1 MLQTPK
7 KLLAT
12 LILGVVCVLVLF
24 LAGPKRSPSAPLAVV
39 GSKPETSPAPPP
51 SGAPSL
57 ALSASVTEPSQ
68 GSPHKQA
75 LLAKANPQGREGV
88 PGGLTGR
95 PWEEISGWSAM
106 TMRQR
111 LVQLLSKPFGLRER
125 GRTTVLEVARDELYV
140 HGEKVR
146 LRAIPERPDVD
157 SLLREAE
164 TLAAQTGRKVW
175 LVLYTRGASR
185 SEVTR
190 RILSDQ
196 VLAEVADASGV
207 KALAAVAG
215 EANVKLMT
223 SAPGFVLVKNDALPG
238 AALLTLA
245 EVSKSNGVIDATVQ
259 LGMRMQNKYI
269 PNDALFS
276 KQWHLRNTG
285 QSAGTPGID
294 AHVTTVWDTY
304 KGAGITIGIVDD
316 GLQFTHPDLAANYVA
331 SLSYDFY
338 DGDEDPSPLIV
349 EDDPDTFFDDAYG
362 DYHGTSV
369 AGVAAAVAGNL
380 IGVSGAA
387 PQAKLAGLRL
397 TSGEAFPSDE
407 ADAEGW
413 ENQVIQIKNN
423 SWGPPDGY
431 PWVLGTLP
439 SVVRSAYQD
448 ATTFGRG
455 GLGTIITVAA
465 GNGRDMDDQSNKDGY
480 ANSIYTFA
488 IGAVAGTGA
497 QSYYSESGANLITC
511 APSNGGAGIYTTD
524 LVGTDG
530 YNSHEDSSPIT
541 QRDYT
546 DEFGGTSSATPLASG
561 VIALM
566 LQANPQLGW
575 RDVKEILLRSGKKLS
590 PTDADWISR
599 TGGQPSLPVIKH
611 NHRFGGGMV
620 DAGAAVAL
628 ALNWTQLGLM
638 TSMAHS
644 FSGTQAIPDKNTTGT
659 TVSLDFTTDAPMRV
673 EQVEVMMTMPHPYRG
688 DVNIQLVSPSGVVSQ
703 LALYSVEDGG
713 EEDFSLIDPLPA
725 NQRGYFGWTFS
736 SMRHWGES
744 SKGVWK
750 VVFKD
755 LKSGNVGQVTGVTV
769 RLHGVDAPPPDLTP
783 ATPVDQLVFVG
794 DSTTM
799 EATPTGFAPIT
810 YAWKQNTTAI
820 AGATSP
826 TYSISNVVPASAGAY
841 TLSAANFSGTDTA
854 IFRLSVVTPPP
865 STAIFNVDSP
875 ITLTVPVALP
885 PGVTASYQWKKG
897 GADLNDDPVGQP
909 TSRVSGTSLPT
920 LTILRAETSDQGSYE
935 CTVTVGGLT
944 VESGTSVVSLRYK
957 PDIQLSALPSDLIV
971 SGGPITPINLNI
983 ANGITKVLIT
993 GLPSGLTYNALT
1005 GVISGTPNVAVTNVP
1020 IKVIAYNAAG
1030 YVQKMFNLTIA
1041 PSDPETVGTFD
1052 GLIDRDQ
1059 ALAANVNYGGA
1070 ISNLVVGNNGSF
1082 TGRLIQGSA
1091 GYVIN
1096 GRLSASASADPTATV
1111 AIARTAP
1118 LAGMTLAF
1126 NIDRSDGHLT
1136 GTLGEVGGA
1145 WTCGVEAFRRTAS
1158 SAIAAR
1164 QNFWLDPMSAS
1175 ASATEPGGASAGSLA
1190 ISANG
1195 AVLATLRMAD
1205 GTALSKSTSRGAGG
1219 EVPVFSMLYGG
1230 KGSVHGSLVVT
1241 NFANPAFDTVGGS
1254 LTWNKTRPVSAS
1266 DRVYAAGFDFGVAN
1280 VNHLNA
1286 LGGEYRKPVAPA
1298 ILWGLPEVVLPQVNA
1313 KLAFAGAGI
1322 EASAYYLLAPSNTNK
1337 SFIVS
1342 TAHLVTMPL
1351 PNLATVICKVNAT
1364 TGEVTGTL
1372 TLKDG
1377 TPVVTRTVGYY
1388 GVIATGLQRG
1398 RGWFSLPQL
1407 SSTTIQTGAVDF
1419 NSAP

>member
-1 MLQTPK
+1 M
-7 KLLAT
+7 
-12 LILGVVCVLVLF
+12 
-24 LAGPKRSPSAPLAVV
+24 
-39 GSKPETSPAPPP
+39 
-51 SGAPSL
+51 
-57 ALSASVTEPSQ
+57 
-68 GSPHKQA
+68 
-75 LLAKANPQGREGV
+75 
-88 PGGLTGR
+88 TGR

-111 LVQLLSKPFGLRER
+111 LVQLLSRPFGLQER
-125 GRTTVLEVARDELYV
+125 GRTSVFEVAKNELYV

-146 LRAIPERPDVD
+146 LRSIPECPDVD

-164 TLAAQTGRKVW
+164 AVTAKTGRKVW
-175 LVLYTRGASR
+175 LVLYPPGAPR

-196 VLAEVADASGV
+196 VLAEVSDASGV

-215 EANVKLMT
+215 EANVKPMA
-223 SAPGFVLVKNDALPG
+223 SAPGFVLVKNDSLPG

-245 EVSKSNGVIDATVQ
+245 DVSRSNGVIDATVQ
-259 LGMRMQNKYI
+259 LGMRMQNKFI
-269 PNDALFS
+269 PNDPLFAS
-276 KQWHLRNTG
+276 QWHLRNTG
-285 QSAGTPGID
+285 QFASTPGID
-294 AHVTTVWDTY
+294 AHVSTVWDTY

-316 GLQFTHPDLAANYVA
+316 GLQFTHPDLAPNYEANV
-331 SLSYDFY
+331 SYDFY
-338 DGDEDPSPLIV
+338 DVDNDPSPLIIP
-349 EDDPDTFFDDAYG
+349 DDPDTFFDDADG

-369 AGVAAAVAGNL
+369 AGVAAAVAGNA

-397 TSGEAFPSDE
+397 TSGETFPSDE

-413 ENQVIQIKNN
+413 ENQLIQIKNN

-431 PWVLGTLP
+431 PWVLGILP
-439 SVVRSAYQD
+439 SVVRAAYQD
-448 ATTFGRG
+448 ATTSGRG

-465 GNGRDMDDQSNKDGY
+465 GNGRSFDDQSNKDGY

-488 IGAVAGTGA
+488 IGAVASNGA

-530 YNSHEDSSPIT
+530 YNSHEDVSPIS

-575 RDVKEILLRSGKKLS
+575 RDVKEILLRSGKKVAA
-590 PTDADWISR
+590 TDTDWVTR
-599 TGGQPSLPVIKH
+599 TGGQPALPVIKH
-611 NHRFGGGMV
+611 NHRYGGGMV

-628 ALNWTQLGLM
+628 ALNWTPLGPM
-638 TSMAHS
+638 TSVAHS
-644 FSGTQAIPDKNTTGT
+644 FSGSQAIPDKNTTGT
-659 TVSLDFTTDAPMRV
+659 TVSLDFGSDAPLRV
-673 EQVEVMMTMPHPYRG
+673 EQVEVTVTMPHPYRG
-688 DVNIQLVSPSGVVSQ
+688 DVNIYLVSPSGVVSQ
-703 LALYSVEDGG
+703 LALFSVDDGG
-713 EEDFSLIDPLPA
+713 EEDYSLDNPLPA
-725 NQRGYFGWTFS
+725 SQRGYFGWTFS

-744 SKGVWK
+744 SKGTWK

-755 LKSGNVGQVTGVTV
+755 LKTRDVGRVTDVTV
-769 RLHGVDAPPPDLTP
+769 RLHGVNAPPPDLTP
-783 ATPVDQLVFVG
+783 ATAVEQLVFVG

-799 EATPTGFAPIT
+799 EATATGFAPIVYT
-810 YAWKQNTTAI
+810 WKQNTTTISGAASPVYAI
-820 AGATSP
+820 S
-826 TYSISNVVPASAGAY
+826 SVVPAAAGTY
-841 TLSAANFSGTDTA
+841 TLSGANLTGTDTA
-854 IFRLSVVTPPP
+854 TFRLGVVTPPP
-865 STAIFNVDSP
+865 ATAIFNADSA
-875 ITLTVPVALP
+875 ISLTVPVALP
-885 PGVTASYQWKKG
+885 PGVVASYQWKKG
-897 GADLNDDPVGQP
+897 GVALHDDPVGQVS
-909 TSRVSGTSLPT
+909 SRISGTNSPT
-920 LTILRAETSDQGSYE
+920 LTILRAESSDQANYE
-935 CTVTVGGLT
+935 CTVTMGAVSA
-944 VESGTSVVSLRYK
+944 ESGASAVSLRYK
-957 PDIQLSALPSDLIV
+957 PDIQLPSLPSDLIV

-983 ANGITKVLIT
+983 ANGVTKVLIT
-993 GLPSGLTYNALT
+993 GLPSGLSYNALT
-1005 GVISGTPNVAVTNVP
+1005 GVISGTPDVAVTNVP

-1030 YVQKMFNLTIA
+1030 YVQKTFNLTIA
-1041 PSDPETVGTFD
+1041 PSDPETIGTFD
-1052 GLIDRDQ
+1052 GLIDRDP
-1059 ALAANVNYGGA
+1059 ALAANANYGGA
-1070 ISNLVVGNNGSF
+1070 ISNLVIGSNGSF

-1096 GRLSASASADPTATV
+1096 GRLSASTTANPTATV

-1118 LAGMTLAF
+1118 LAGMTLTF
-1126 NIDRSDGHLT
+1126 SIDRSDGHLT
-1136 GTLGEVGGA
+1136 GSLSEVGGV

-1164 QNFWLDPMSAS
+1164 QNFWLDSVNAPI
-1175 ASATEPGGASAGSLA
+1175 SATEPGGASAGNLA

-1195 AVLATLRMAD
+1195 AVVATLRMAD
-1205 GTALSKSTSRGAGG
+1205 GTAVSRSTSRGAGG

-1230 KGSVHGSLVVT
+1230 KGSVHGSLLVT
-1241 NFANPAFDTVGGS
+1241 NVANPAFDTVGGS
-1254 LTWNKTRPVSAS
+1254 LTWNKTRPVSSS
-1266 DRVYAAGFDFGVAN
+1266 DRVYAAGFDFGVTN

-1286 LGGEYRKPVAPA
+1286 LGGEYRKPVSPA

-1322 EASAYYLLAPSNTNK
+1322 EDSAYYLLAASNTNK
-1337 SFIVS
+1337 SFIIS

-1351 PNLATVICKVNAT
+1351 PNLATVTCKVNAT
-1364 TGEVTGTL
+1364 TGEFTGTL

-1377 TPVVTRTVGYY
+1377 TPLVTRIVGYY

>member
-1 MLQTPK
+1 
-7 KLLAT
+7 
-12 LILGVVCVLVLF
+12 
-24 LAGPKRSPSAPLAVV
+24 
-39 GSKPETSPAPPP
+39 
-51 SGAPSL
+51 
-57 ALSASVTEPSQ
+57 
-68 GSPHKQA
+68 
-75 LLAKANPQGREGV
+75 
-88 PGGLTGR
+88 
-95 PWEEISGWSAM
+95 M

-140 HGEKVR
+140 YGEKVR
-146 LRAIPERPDVD
+146 LRSIPERPDVD

-164 TLAAQTGRKVW
+164 TIAAQTGRKVW

-185 SEVTR
+185 SEAMR

-207 KALAAVAG
+207 KALAAIAG
-215 EANVKLMT
+215 EANIKPMT
-223 SAPGFVLVKNDALPG
+223 SAPGFVLVTNDTLPG

-245 EVSKSNGVIDATVQ
+245 DVSKSNGVIDASVQ
-259 LGMRMQNKYI
+259 LGVRMQNKYV
-269 PNDALFS
+269 PNDPLFA

-285 QSAGTPGID
+285 QSFSTPGID

-304 KGAGITIGIVDD
+304 KGSGVTIGIVDD

-338 DGDEDPSPLIV
+338 DRDGDPSPRII
-349 EDDPDTFFDDAYG
+349 EDDPDTVYDDAAG
-362 DYHGTSV
+362 DYHGTAV
-369 AGVAAAVAGNL
+369 AGVAAAVAGNS

-397 TSGEAFPSDE
+397 TSGESLPSDE

-413 ENQVIQIKNN
+413 KNDLIQIKNN

-431 PWVLGTLP
+431 PWVLGILP
-439 SVVRSAYQD
+439 SVVRAAYQD

-465 GNGRDMDDQSNKDGY
+465 GNGRDRDDQSNKDGY

-488 IGAVAGTGA
+488 IGAVAGNGT

-511 APSNGGAGIYTTD
+511 APSSGGAGIYTTD

-530 YNSHEDSSPIT
+530 YNSHEDASPIT

-590 PTDADWISR
+590 PTDTDWVSR

-628 ALNWTQLGLM
+628 ALNWTPLGPM
-638 TSMAHS
+638 TSVTHS
-644 FSGTQAIPDKNTTGT
+644 FSGTQTIPDKNTTGT
-659 TVSLDFTTDAPMRV
+659 TVSLDFGSDAPLRV
-673 EQVEVMMTMPHPYRG
+673 EQVEVTVTMPHSYRG
-688 DVNIQLVSPSGVVSQ
+688 DVNIYLVSPSGVVSQ
-703 LALYSVEDGG
+703 LALYSVDDGG
-713 EEDFSLIDPLPA
+713 EEDYSLDNPLPA
-725 NQRGYFGWTFS
+725 DQRGYFGWTFS

-744 SKGVWK
+744 SKGTWK

-755 LKSGNVGQVTGVTV
+755 LRFRDIGQVTGVTV

-783 ATPVDQLVFVG
+783 ATPVEQLVFVG

-799 EATPTGFAPIT
+799 GATPTGFAPIT

-820 AGATSP
+820 AGAVTP
-826 TYSISNVVPASAGAY
+826 IHNISNVTPASAGNY
-841 TLSAANFSGTDTA
+841 TLTASNLTGADTA
-854 IFRLSVVTPPP
+854 TFRLGVVTHPPP
-865 STAIFNVDSP
+865 TAIFNVDSP
-875 ITLTVPVALP
+875 IALTVPVALP
-885 PGVTASYQWKKG
+885 PGVTATYQWKKG
-897 GADLNDDPVGQP
+897 GVDLHDDPVGQP
-909 TSRVSGTSLPT
+909 TSRISGTNSAT
-920 LTILRAETSDQGSYE
+920 LTILRSESSDQDSYK
-935 CTVTVGGLT
+935 CTVTMGAVF
-944 VESGTSVVSLRYK
+944 VESGASAVSLRYK

-971 SGGPITPINLNI
+971 SGGAITPINLNI
-983 ANGITKVLIT
+983 TNGVTKVLIA
-993 GLPSGLTYNALT
+993 GLPSGLSYNALT

-1030 YVQKMFNLTIA
+1030 YVQKTFNLTIA
-1041 PSDPETVGTFD
+1041 PSDPETVGTFE
-1052 GLIDRDQ
+1052 GLIDRDP
-1059 ALAANVNYGGA
+1059 ALAANANYGGA
-1070 ISNLVVGNNGSF
+1070 ISNLVIGNNGSF

-1096 GRLSASASADPTATV
+1096 GRLSASTTANPTATV
-1111 AIARTAP
+1111 AIARAAP
-1118 LAGMTLAF
+1118 LAGMTLTF
-1126 NIDRSDGHLT
+1126 SIDRSDGHLT
-1136 GTLGEVGGA
+1136 GSLSEVGGA

-1164 QNFWLDPMSAS
+1164 QNFWLDSVNAPAS
-1175 ASATEPGGASAGSLA
+1175 VTEPGGASAGSLA

-1195 AVLATLRMAD
+1195 AVVATLRMAD
-1205 GTALSKSTSRGAGG
+1205 GTAVSRSTSRGAGG

-1230 KGSVHGSLVVT
+1230 KGSVHGSLLVT
-1241 NFANPAFDTVGGS
+1241 NAANPAFDTVGGS

-1266 DRVYAAGFDFGVAN
+1266 DRVYAAGFDFGATN

-1286 LGGEYRKPVAPA
+1286 LGGEYRKPVSPA

-1322 EASAYYLLAPSNTNK
+1322 EDSAYYLLAATNTNK

-1351 PNLATVICKVNAT
+1351 PNLATVTCKLNAT

-1372 TLKDG
+1372 NLKDG
-1377 TPVVTRTVGYY
+1377 TPAVTRIVGYY

-1398 RGWFSLPQL
+1398 RGWFSLSQL
-1407 SSTTIQTGAVDF
+1407 SSATIQTGAVDF